1 METVTRNKLVRRMI
15 LLLMALSLTIATG
28 ASCDKEKK
36 GEDGAEANSPSDK
49 TGASKSPTMEKEGDD
64 AQGEEVSADVY
75 PGMNLSQFSS
85 KERAKIVS
93 IAKAELCPCEGSTVS
108 LHECLSKQETQ
119 CHTAAYSAVVI
130 AEGVQKGESQ
140 TDILNNVAKY
150 VEGIKKS
157 YSFDLETT
165 PYRGNPDAKVVLVE
179 FADFQCPH
187 CKLVVPIMKE
197 VSDKY
202 GDKIAFYYKNYP
214 LPMHPQAETAA
225 QAALA
230 AHKQGKFWPMHDLIF
245 KNQTALS
252 RAKLKGFAQQLGL
265 NMNKFVEDFES
276 PEIAAQVKKDM
287 AEGKT
292 AQLEGTPSLYINGKR
307 YLGDKSTEAISA
319 YIDGLLADDGKKKD
333 DAPAEKKEGE
343 EKEAEGK

>member
-36 GEDGAEANSPSDK
+36 GEEGAEVNSPGDK
-49 TGASKSPTMEKEGDD
+49 AGASKSPSMDKEGDKASEPKGD
-64 AQGEEVSADVY
+64 EVPPDVY
-75 PGMNLSQFSS
+75 PEMNLSQFSS
-85 KERAKIVS
+85 KERAKLVS

-108 LHECLSKQETQ
+108 LHECLSKKETQ
-119 CHTAAYSAVVI
+119 CPTAAYSMVVI

-150 VEGIKKS
+150 VEGVKKS
-157 YSFDLETT
+157 YSFDLEST

-187 CKLVVPIMKE
+187 CKLVVPIMKD

-214 LPMHPQAETAA
+214 LPMHPQAEAAA

-230 AHKQGKFWPMHDLIF
+230 AHQQGKFWPMHDLIF

-252 RAKLKGFAQQLGL
+252 RAKLKNFAQQLGL

-276 PEIAAQVKKDM
+276 PTIAAQVKKDM

-307 YLGDKSTEAISA
+307 YLGDKSVEAISA
-319 YIDGLLADDGKKKD
+319 YVDNLLAEGG
-333 DAPAEKKEGE
+333 EKKEGE
-343 EKEAEGK
+343 AKEEGK